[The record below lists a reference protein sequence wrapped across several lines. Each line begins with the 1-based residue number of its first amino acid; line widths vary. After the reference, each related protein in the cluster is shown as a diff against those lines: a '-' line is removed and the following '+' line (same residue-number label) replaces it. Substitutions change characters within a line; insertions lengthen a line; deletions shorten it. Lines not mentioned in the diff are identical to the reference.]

1 MRTKAPDPSTVR
13 STVIRLWVTEAEVEL
28 FKRKAR
34 EAGCKSVSEYIRL
47 RCIDG
52 IGTML
57 DYSVLRKAS
66 IRNKESGNP
75 HQGKHQSE
83 TRKASIRAR
92 TALANEIKSCS

>member
-13 STVIRLWVTEAEVEL
+13 STVIRLRVTEVEAEL

-57 DYSVLRKAS
+57 
-66 IRNKESGNP
+66 
-75 HQGKHQSE
+75 
-83 TRKASIRAR
+83 
-92 TALANEIKSCS
+92 

>member
-13 STVIRLWVTEAEVEL
+13 STVIRLRVTEAEVEL

-52 IGTML
+52 IGTMI
-57 DYSVLRKAS
+57 DYFALRKAAN
-66 IRNKESGNP
+66 RLKESASTRR
-75 HQGKHQSE
+75 GKQ
-83 TRKASIRAR
+83 
-92 TALANEIKSCS
+92 

>member
-1 MRTKAPDPSTVR
+1 MRTKTPDPSAVR
-13 STVIRLWVTEAEVEL
+13 STVIRLRVTEAEVEL

-57 DYSVLRKAS
+57 E
-66 IRNKESGNP
+66 NNTKE
-75 HQGKHQSE
+75 
-83 TRKASIRAR
+83 
-92 TALANEIKSCS
+92 

>member
-1 MRTKAPDPSTVR
+1 MRRRFHGFRLHFAPLHSGG
-13 STVIRLWVTEAEVEL
+13 TVIRLRVTEAEVEL

-57 DYSVLRKAS
+57 E
-66 IRNKESGNP
+66 NNTKE
-75 HQGKHQSE
+75 
-83 TRKASIRAR
+83 
-92 TALANEIKSCS
+92 